1 MIELGLGYLL
11 PYYLLLLVGVGPITA
26 GVALIPGTLPI
37 ILAGPWAGRLF
48 DRIGGRWPLTLGSL
62 VLATSSLA

>member
-37 ILAGPWAGRLF
+37 ILAGPWAGHLF